1 VSERRDSL
9 DEPEHRLLLGTNL
22 FGEPG
27 SGSSLDLKRCAVTR
41 WVTEP
46 STGAEGRAGSAPF

>member
-1 VSERRDSL
+1 MRQNIA
-9 DEPEHRLLLGTNL
+9 HCWGTNL
-22 FGEPG
+22 FGELG